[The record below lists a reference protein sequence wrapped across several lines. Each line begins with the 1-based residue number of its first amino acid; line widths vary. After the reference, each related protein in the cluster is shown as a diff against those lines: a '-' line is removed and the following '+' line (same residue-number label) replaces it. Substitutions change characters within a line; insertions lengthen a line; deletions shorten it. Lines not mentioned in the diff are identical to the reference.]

1 MPSPNANESAIAEI
15 IVRLLSHFATADE
28 PLVVRREIAA
38 DWLEDFSEFTPD
50 QVQWAAR
57 EWRRTQTLRPAIA
70 ELRML
75 ATRAQ
80 HNDLKARALP
90 GLAPSDDLWENPAQ
104 RHRALKAEE
113 ERYRRAE
120 AYRQGRL
127 DEYDATHHPE
137 RLANRRSERE
147 ALQLQ
152 AKARSQTQHA
162 SEAVSKALDD
172 LGISSTEAAE

>member
-1 MPSPNANESAIAEI
+1 MPSQSANENAIAET

-28 PLVVRREIAA
+28 PLPVRREIAA
-38 DWLEDFSEFTPD
+38 DWLEDFSEFTPT
-50 QVQWAAR
+50 QVAWAAR

-70 ELRML
+70 ELRDL

-90 GLAPSDDLWENPAQ
+90 DVLARDEIWESPAA

-127 DEYDATHHPE
+127 DEYDATHHPD
-137 RLANRRSERE
+137 RFAKRQAERE
-147 ALQLQ
+147 ALQLE
-152 AKARSQTQHA
+152 AEARGQTKHA
-162 SEAVSKALDD
+162 SAAVSKALDN
-172 LGISSTEAAE
+172 LGVTSQAAE